1 MSKCFGATAYNSH
14 SLLPSQSNRVE
25 DDYRRQHRTTLSF
38 SADEGRD
45 TGCSTHTA
53 SSTLSGG
60 MANVGLI
67 DPWLGVEVD
76 VRELRMNAV
85 DQLASSYNSSQSA
98 VLLVRA

>member
-1 MSKCFGATAYNSH
+1 
-14 SLLPSQSNRVE
+14 VE
-25 DDYRRQHRTTLSF
+25 DDFRRQHRTTLSF
-38 SADEGRD
+38 SADEGRN

-76 VRELRMNAV
+76 VRELRRNAV
-85 DQLASSYNSSQSA
+85 DQLTSGYNSSQSA
-98 VLLVRA
+98 VLLVGA